1 MSPTVQLILMI
12 LVLVGAAK
20 VGGIIS
26 AALGQPTVLGT
37 LLAGVLLG
45 PSLLNV
51 MHWSVFSNV
60 HLESTLHHLA
70 ELGVI
75 FLMFIAGLRMEANE
89 LREAGRAAAW
99 TAILGVAVPFVGGM
113 VTATLFGFPII
124 QAIFIGLLLTAT
136 SVSISA
142 QTLLELGKLKTR
154 VGTTMLGAAVLDDII
169 GLLLLSVFLTTQT
182 GGGSGWS
189 VLWMFG
195 RLVAFISV
203 SWFIGRRYLPKI
215 VHRIRHWPMNE
226 PVLTFALLVVL
237 AFSFGAEEF
246 GSLAAITG
254 AFMAGILLGHTELR
268 DEIDHAISG
277 FTYALFVPIFFISI
291 GLNTDLGAISGQ
303 YLPMALVLCAV
314 AIGTKIVGCGL
325 GARVAGLSNRESL
338 QIGAG
343 MVSRGE
349 VGLIVAAIGIQQG
362 IVGTDVFSLIV
373 VVVLATTLAAPMLL
387 KWTFRAPTTMPALAF
402 ESELE
407 TRTVSNVGV
416 SN

>member
-20 VGGIIS
+20 VGGMIS
-26 AALGQPTVLGT
+26 AAFGQPTVLGK

-51 MHWSVFSNV
+51 MHWSVFANV
-60 HLESTLHHLA
+60 QLKSTLHHLA

-75 FLMFIAGLRMEANE
+75 FLMFIAGLRMEAQE

-99 TAILGVAVPFVGGM
+99 TALLGVALPFVGGM
-113 VTATLFGFPII
+113 LAASWFGFSTV

-154 VGTTMLGAAVLDDII
+154 VGTTMLGAAVLDDIL
-169 GLLLLSVFLTTQT
+169 GLLLLSVFLATQT
-182 GGGSGWS
+182 AGGSAWS
-189 VLWMFG
+189 VLLLFG
-195 RLVAFISV
+195 RLVLFISV
-203 SWFIGRRYLPKI
+203 SWFVGRRYLPKL
-215 VHRIRHWPMNE
+215 VHRIRQWPMNE

-254 AFMAGILLGHTELR
+254 AFMAGMLLGHTELR
-268 DEIDHAISG
+268 DEIDRSISG
-277 FTYALFVPIFFISI
+277 FTYALFVPLFFISI
-291 GLNTDLGAISGQ
+291 GLNTDLSAISGQ
-303 YLPMALVLCAV
+303 YLPMALVMCTV

-349 VGLIVAAIGIQQG
+349 VGLIVAAIGMQQG
-362 IVGTDVFSLIV
+362 IVGADVFSLMV
-373 VVVLATTLAAPMLL
+373 VVVLATTLVTPMLL
-387 KWTFRAPTTMPALAF
+387 KWTFRAPALPVLAF
-402 ESELE
+402 EDEQLVA
-407 TRTVSNVGV
+407 TRVASN
-416 SN
+416 